1 MMILLTAMSVVVAA
15 MQQVHERAGQE
26 NEIRNHA
33 EHVGAMLL
41 PEQHNGHEPE
51 RDKDPRPRR
60 PLGASCAVCVVR
72 ALHDNL
78 RISDGTDR
86 ATLAR
91 GKCRVFGLY

>member
-26 NEIRNHA
+26 NEVRNHA

-60 PLGASCAVCVVR
+60 PVGASGAVCVVR
-72 ALHDNL
+72 AVHDNL
-78 RISDGTDR
+78 RIRDGTHR
-86 ATLAR
+86 ATLERAE
-91 GKCRVFGLY
+91 CLVFGLY